1 MNRQQGFSL
10 IELAIVLVIVTL
22 LVGGLAM
29 PLSAQIQAR
38 RIAETKKIMEEAREA
53 IFGYAMTHNTG
64 GATPSPRPYLPC
76 PSINDNG
83 MENRLASGACN
94 ASRGFFPWRDLGTAS
109 QDAWGNR
116 IRYEVTAPFSN
127 RVIGFSN
134 ADGTNGTGTIQIC
147 DASGCTGP
155 GNVASNMAVA
165 LVSYGPNGWGGRTVN
180 NTNVAAPTS
189 ANELENTNPDTVYVS
204 RAPSQ
209 PDSAV
214 GEFDD
219 LVNWIPTALLI
230 SRVCPSGG
238 CP

>member
-29 PLSAQIQAR
+29 PLAAQIQGR

-64 GATPSPRPYLPC
+64 GATPVPRPYLPC

-83 MENRLASGACN
+83 IENRLANGQCN

-116 IRYEVTAPFSN
+116 IRYEVTAPFSS

-134 ADGTNGTGTIQIC
+134 ADINNGTIQIC
-147 DASGCTGP
+147 DASGCVGL
-155 GNVASNMAVA
+155 GNVANNVAVS
-165 LVSYGPNGWGGRTVN
+165 LISYGPNGWGGRTVN
-180 NTNVAAPTS
+180 NTNMAAPTS
-189 ANELENTNPDTVYVS
+189 ANELENTDPDTVYVS

-209 PDSAV
+209 RGAAA

-219 LVNWIPTALLI
+219 LVNWIPTGLLI
-230 SRVCPSGG
+230 SRVCPSPGG

>member
-1 MNRQQGFSL
+1 MKNQQGFTL

-29 PLSAQIQAR
+29 PLAAQIEAR

-64 GATPSPRPYLPC
+64 GAMSRPYLPC
-76 PSINDNG
+76 PSIDDNG
-83 MENRLASGACN
+83 IENRLATGECN

-116 IRYEVTAPFSN
+116 VRYEVTAPFSS

-134 ADGTNGTGTIQIC
+134 ADVNSGTIQIC
-147 DASGCTGP
+147 NASGCAGP
-155 GNVASNMAVA
+155 GNVASNLAVA

-180 NTNVAAPTS
+180 NTNMAAPTS
-189 ANELENTNPDTVYVS
+189 ANELANTNADTIYVS
-204 RAPSQ
+204 RAPSR

-219 LVNWIPTALLI
+219 LVTWIPTALLI
-230 SRVCPSGG
+230 SRVCPAPGG